1 MPTVTIPKELHT
13 HKDLVAV
20 PRRAYEEFLM
30 WQKKIKSAKT
40 FKPTLHEKKVL
51 ARTRKEFAE
60 GKYITLA
67 QLKHELELDR

>member
-1 MPTVTIPKELHT
+1 MPIITIPKELNT
-13 HKDLVAV
+13 HKDLIAI
-20 PRRAYEEFLM
+20 PRRAYEEFLI

-40 FKPTLHEKKVL
+40 LTLTLREKKAL
-51 ARTRKEFAE
+51 ARARKEFAE